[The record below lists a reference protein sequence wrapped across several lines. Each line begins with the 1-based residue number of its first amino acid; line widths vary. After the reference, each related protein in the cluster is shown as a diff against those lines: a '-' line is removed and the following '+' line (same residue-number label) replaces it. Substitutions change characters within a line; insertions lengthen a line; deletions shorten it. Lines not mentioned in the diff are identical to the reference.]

1 MTLPTFLSHYSYRAL
16 SMYGMN
22 NVKFIN
28 AKQATQIHQYKDL
41 TCIIVYLGL
50 EVQIRPYSNIYMEW
64 LRKTMDKM
72 GCSGRLNIQVAYHQ
86 LIS

>member
-1 MTLPTFLSHYSYRAL
+1 MHV
-16 SMYGMN
+16 MN

-28 AKQATQIHQYKDL
+28 AKQETHIHQYKDL
-41 TCIIVYLGL
+41 TSIIVYLGL

-72 GCSGRLNIQVAYHQ
+72 GCSGRLNFQVASANI